1 MVTMSI
7 TYTKAGRP
15 TASSLKRV
23 ERVVKALTRLGMPEV
38 TDAQRLL
45 RRLRRLRR
53 K

>member
-7 TYTKAGRP
+7 TYTKTGRP
-15 TASSLKRV
+15 TVASVRRAEKI
-23 ERVVKALTRLGMPEV
+23 VKALTRLGMPEV
-38 TDAQRLL
+38 TDAQRML